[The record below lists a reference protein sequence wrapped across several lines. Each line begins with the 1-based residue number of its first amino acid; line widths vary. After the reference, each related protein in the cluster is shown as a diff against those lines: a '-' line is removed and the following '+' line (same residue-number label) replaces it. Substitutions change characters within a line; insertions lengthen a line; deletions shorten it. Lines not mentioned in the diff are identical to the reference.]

1 MSTKVNIRRGG
12 LQRAVRQGSSTE
24 QAAAPAFSED
34 LVDSTREV
42 LSFGAEHIGD
52 LRVNAFGAA
61 AFMVS

>member
-1 MSTKVNIRRGG
+1 MVCSEPGDR
-12 LQRAVRQGSSTE
+12 GSSTE